1 MIKKKKKRINDTA
14 ELNAISQVKDST
26 KVRNTRRSYKQ
37 IILTLSQLTPSSHFL
52 NDLGLDSLDTVYLV
66 RAIE

>member
-52 NDLGLDSLDTVYLV
+52 NDLGLDSLDKVYLV